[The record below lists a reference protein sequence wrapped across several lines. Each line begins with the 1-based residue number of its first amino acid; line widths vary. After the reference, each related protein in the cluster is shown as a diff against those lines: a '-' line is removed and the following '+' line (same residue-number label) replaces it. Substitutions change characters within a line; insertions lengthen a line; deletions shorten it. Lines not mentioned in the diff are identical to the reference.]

1 MNTSALRCA
10 RRMAVLLALFAA
22 MGLASMTSR
31 AQGTGP
37 ANQAPDAH
45 SSQSLA
51 TTSQGTPGQS
61 SGTPEQAP
69 GASQSNT
76 AQGPTTAQS
85 SGNTSAGQPPSGGEL
100 SEVTVT
106 GTRIHGV
113 QQVGSASLNLSQ
125 ADLQSS
131 GLSSTADV
139 LQQYPQ
145 LLSLGSGIG
154 ATGAGTDQQGET
166 LDTTFASA
174 VNIRGIGREATL
186 SLIDGHRIP
195 YTSADMSFFD
205 PNSIPLQ
212 MLQRVEVVPDG
223 TSPIYGADAVAGTVN
238 YILRK
243 PFTGAESYVQYGSA
257 QGENQWQATQIVG
270 LTWGGEA
277 SGFVIGYQHTHQGA
291 LNAAD
296 RPFYSDDFAPFGGPT
311 SSDLAAPGNVVFNGT
326 SYAIPRMQNGTALTL
341 AELGAAGSA
350 NTQNAWYGQEA
361 LPDTIRNSV
370 MLNGNERLS
379 DTINFFAD
387 AYYTKRDFSILQEPV
402 GSALFVPDTN
412 AFTPCKNPA
421 GAPAAL
427 IAACATPGPYGP
439 FFGPGLTVD
448 FSFANQ
454 IANERYGD
462 QETYNGFAGVQF
474 SLPAEWQLTL
484 EGGHGH
490 DIDFDNNPN
499 SSISD
504 LPGSTLA
511 DELASSNPATSF
523 NPFCDATAFKDC
535 NAASLLTPL
544 LGSGF
549 LTVTYFDMSDYD
561 LNADGPL
568 FALPGGDVR
577 LALGAE
583 NNRQV
588 VQANNSFGAGNILHR
603 AIDSGYLEL
612 YVPLVGSANA
622 LPGVQRLVLD
632 LAGRIDSFDDQ
643 LVNLGESKNPKIG
656 LEWTPVGGVKVHG
669 SFGTSFRAPSMLE
682 EDITAQHGYLELP
695 TLSGISIP
703 CSGCNFPGALLPT
716 DVGYHTTEP
725 STARSVSFGVDWV
738 PTLWQ
743 GFDLSLNWYKLE
755 YFNDVDTP
763 LSDVGYVAAINSQ
776 EFNSLYIYNPMYF
789 PALAANNPVAFVL
802 PGATNA
808 SKCSAVIGK
817 RITTQALYNAYIACL
832 DAGGDAG
839 FLGPPVVASQTVAI
853 ADAEHINSTTID
865 TNGLDIAINQ
875 AWPTRYGTWHT
886 GAVAENVFNYFV
898 SLLPGAP
905 AANEISELSFP
916 IRFKARAQLGWQ
928 GNIGEDSLAATLF
941 LNYTTPYHIP
951 LESLPF
957 GVPYQYSNIAS
968 YTTLDMAIIYN
979 LHQYLPKLVRDGIT
993 LSLSA
998 QNLMNRPPPLVV
1010 NFASTGAGV
1019 LYDPSNASP
1028 LQRFFQLQAAVKF

>member
-1 MNTSALRCA
+1 MNTPALRCTV
-10 RRMAVLLALFAA
+10 RITVLLPLVGA
-22 MGLASMTSR
+22 MALASTVSR
-31 AQGTGP
+31 GQGT
-37 ANQAPDAH
+37 
-45 SSQSLA
+45 
-51 TTSQGTPGQS
+51 
-61 SGTPEQAP
+61 EQAP
-69 GASQSNT
+69 GANQSSNP
-76 AQGPTTAQS
+76 AQAQTTAQA
-85 SGNTSAGQPPSGGEL
+85 SGNTLAGQPPATEL

-113 QQVGSASLNLSQ
+113 QQVGSESLNLSQ
-125 ADLQSS
+125 ADLQAS

-166 LDTTFASA
+166 LDTTFATA

-205 PNSIPLQ
+205 PDTIPLQ

-257 QGENQWQATQIVG
+257 DGENQWQATQLVG
-270 LTWGGEA
+270 LTWGGDA
-277 SGFVIGYQHTHQGA
+277 SGFIIGYQHTHQGA

-311 SSDLAAPGNVVFNGT
+311 SSDLAAPGNVVVGGT
-326 SYAIPRMQNGTALTL
+326 SYAIPRAQNGTALTL
-341 AELGAAGSA
+341 AELGPPGSA
-350 NTQNAWYGQEA
+350 NTQNAWYDQQA
-361 LPDTIRNSV
+361 LPDTTRNSFIF
-370 MLNGNERLS
+370 NGNEKLS
-379 DTINFFAD
+379 DTINLFAD
-387 AYYTKRDFSILQEPV
+387 GYYTKRDFSIFQEPV

-412 AFTPCKNPA
+412 AFTPCKSPG

-427 IAACATPGPYGP
+427 LAACAALGPYGP

-448 FSFANQ
+448 FSLANQ
-454 IANERYGD
+454 LSNLRYGD

-474 SLPAEWQLTL
+474 TLPARWQLTL

-504 LPGSTLA
+504 LPGSPLA
-511 DELASSNPATSF
+511 DELASSTPATAF
-523 NPFCDATAFKDC
+523 NPFCDATSFRTC
-535 NAASLLTPL
+535 NAASLLNPL

-549 LTVTYFDMSDYD
+549 LSVTYFDMSDFD

-577 LALGAE
+577 LAMGAE
-583 NNRQV
+583 DNKQV

-603 AIDSGYLEL
+603 TIDSGYLEL
-612 YVPLVGSANA
+612 YVPLVGSGNA
-622 LPGVQRLVLD
+622 MPGVQRLILD
-632 LAGRIDSFDDQ
+632 LAGRIDSFNDQ
-643 LVNLGESKNPKIG
+643 LVNLGERKNPKIG
-656 LEWTPVGGVKVHG
+656 LEWTPVDGLKVHG

-695 TLSGISIP
+695 TFGGISIP
-703 CSGCNFPGALLPT
+703 CTGCNFPGALLPT

-725 STARSVSFGVDWV
+725 STARSFSFGFDWV
-738 PTLWQ
+738 PTLWE
-743 GFDLSLNWYKLE
+743 GFDLSVNWYKLE

-763 LSDVGYVAAINSQ
+763 LSDVGYVAGINSQ
-776 EFNSLYIYNPMYF
+776 SFNSLYIYNPMYF

-808 SKCSAVIGK
+808 PKCAAVIGK
-817 RITTQALYNAYIACL
+817 KITTQALYNSYIGCL
-832 DAGGDAG
+832 NAGGDAG

-875 AWPTRYGTWHT
+875 AWPTRYGTWHA

-916 IRFKARAQLGWQ
+916 IRFKARGQLGWQ
-928 GNIGEDSLAATLF
+928 DNIGEDSLAATLF
-941 LNYTTPYHIP
+941 VNYTSPYHIP
-951 LESLPF
+951 LDSLPF
-957 GVPYQYSNIAS
+957 GVPYSYSNVTS
-968 YTTLDMAIIYN
+968 YTTLDLAIIYN

-993 LSLSA
+993 LSFSVQDLT
-998 QNLMNRPPPLVV
+998 NKPPPLVV

-1028 LQRFFQLQAAVKF
+1028 LQRFFQIQAAVKF

>member
-1 MNTSALRCA
+1 MNISARRCA
-10 RRMAVLLALFAA
+10 HRIIALLPLLAA
-22 MGLASMTSR
+22 MGLASMT
-31 AQGTGP
+31 QP
-37 ANQAPDAH
+37 ASAADQPSNAAQAP
-45 SSQSLA
+45 
-51 TTSQGTPGQS
+51 TPGQPPAS
-61 SGTPEQAP
+61 TTPPPATGQPA
-69 GASQSNT
+69 GAL
-76 AQGPTTAQS
+76 
-85 SGNTSAGQPPSGGEL
+85 AGQPTSEEAL
-100 SEVTVT
+100 AEVTVT

-113 QQVGSASLNLSQ
+113 QQVGSASINLSQ

-166 LDTTFASA
+166 LDTTFATA

-186 SLIDGHRIP
+186 SLIDGHRVP
-195 YTSADMSFFD
+195 YTSTDISFFD

-243 PFTGAESYVQYGSA
+243 PFTGAESYLQYGSA

-270 LTWGGEA
+270 LSWGGDA

-296 RPFYSDDFAPFGGPT
+296 RPFYSDDFAPFGGPS
-311 SSDLAAPGNVVFNGT
+311 SSDLAVPGNVIVGFT
-326 SYAIPRMQNGTALTL
+326 PYAIPRMQNGTALTL
-341 AELGAAGSA
+341 AELGAPGSV
-350 NTQNAWYGQEA
+350 NTQNAWYDTQA
-361 LPDTIRNSV
+361 LPETIRNSV
-370 MLNGNERLS
+370 AFNGNEKLS
-379 DTINFFAD
+379 DAINLFAD
-387 AYYTKRDFSILQEPV
+387 AYFTKRDFSILQEPV
-402 GSALFVPDTN
+402 GEALFVPNTN
-412 AFTPCKNPA
+412 AFTPCKSPA
-421 GAPAAL
+421 GASAAL
-427 IAACATPGPYGP
+427 VAACASFGPYGP

-448 FSFANQ
+448 YSFADQ

-462 QETYNGFAGVQF
+462 QETYNAFGGVQF
-474 SLPAEWQLTL
+474 TLPYRWELTL

-490 DIDFDNNPN
+490 DLDLADNPN

-504 LPGSTLA
+504 LPGSPLA
-511 DELASSNPATSF
+511 TELASSSAATAL
-523 NPFCDATAFKDC
+523 NPFCDATSFKNC
-535 NAASLLTPL
+535 NSASLLTAL

-549 LTVTYFDMSDYD
+549 LDVTYYGMTDYD

-577 LALGAE
+577 LAVGAE
-583 NNRQV
+583 DNRQV
-588 VQANNSFGAGNILHR
+588 VQANNTFGPGNVLHR
-603 AIDSGYLEL
+603 RIDSGYVEL
-612 YVPLVGSANA
+612 YVPLVGSNNA
-622 LPGVQRLVLD
+622 LPGVQKLVLD

-643 LVNLGESKNPKIG
+643 LVNLGERKNPKIG
-656 LEWTPVGGVKVHG
+656 LEWTPGGGVNVHG

-695 TLSGISIP
+695 TLDGVSIP

-716 DVGYHTTEP
+716 DVGYHTTEA
-725 STARSVSFGVDWV
+725 STARSFSFGFDWV
-738 PTLWQ
+738 PSLWE
-743 GFDLSLNWYKLE
+743 GFDLSINWYKLT
-755 YFNDVDTP
+755 YYNDVDTP

-776 EFNSLYIYNPMYF
+776 QYNSLYIYNPMYF

-808 SKCSAVIGK
+808 SKCAAVIGK
-817 RITTQALYNAYIACL
+817 RITTQALYNAYIGCL

-865 TNGLDIAINQ
+865 TNGLDIGINQ
-875 AWPTRYGTWHT
+875 AWPTRYGTWHV
-886 GAVAENVFNYFV
+886 GAVAENAFNYYV

-905 AANEISELSFP
+905 GVNEISELSFP
-916 IRFKARAQLGWQ
+916 IRLKARGQLGWQ
-928 GNIGEDSLAATLF
+928 ANIGEDSLTATMF
-941 LNYTTPYHIP
+941 VNYTAPYHIP
-951 LESLPF
+951 LDSLPF
-957 GVPYQYSNIAS
+957 GVPYQYSNVAS
-968 YTTLDMAIIYN
+968 YATLDLAVIYD
-979 LHQYLPKLVRDGIT
+979 LHQYVPKLVRNGVT
-993 LSLSA
+993 LTFSV
-998 QNLMNRPPPLVV
+998 QNLTNKPPPLVV
-1010 NFASTGAGV
+1010 NFASTGAGT

-1028 LQRFFQLQAAVKF
+1028 LQRVFQLQGAVKF